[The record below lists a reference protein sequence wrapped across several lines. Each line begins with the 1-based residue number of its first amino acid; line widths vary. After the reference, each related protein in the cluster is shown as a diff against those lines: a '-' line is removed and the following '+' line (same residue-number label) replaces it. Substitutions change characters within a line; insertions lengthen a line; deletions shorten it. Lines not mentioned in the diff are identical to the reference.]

1 MVGDE
6 GKEDAV
12 EAVAATLEPAP
23 TPLDELKDIFEQHHR
38 QVLHAAYRVTGNASD
53 AEDIMQTVFLKLLKR
68 YDKVDLSQGAGGY
81 LHRAAV
87 NAALDLVRSK
97 RVTSSVPISTEETSV
112 MADTTPDPERRQAS
126 SELRHHLRSALGAL
140 SPRAAEVFVLRHFEG
155 LGNREIADMLDTSPS
170 VVAVTLHRATRRLR
184 SALASFHGR
193 TS

>member
-1 MVGDE
+1 MVGDK

-12 EAVAATLEPAP
+12 EAVAATYEPVS

-38 QVLHAAYRVTGNASD
+38 QVFHAAYRVTGNASD
-53 AEDIMQTVFLKLLKR
+53 AEDVMQTVFLRLLRR

-97 RVTSSVPISTEETSV
+97 RVTSSVPISGEATSV
-112 MADTTPDPERRQAS
+112 MADDTPDPERRQAS

-140 SPRAAEVFVLRHFEG
+140 SPRAAEVFVLRHIEG
-155 LGNREIADMLDTSPS
+155 LGNREIADMLETSPS